1 MHKILLVEDDHYL
14 GIILNDQ
21 LELHG
26 YEVNLL
32 RIPGKTVEN
41 LQEDNF
47 DLVIMDKLLSGVDG
61 TQICAEIR
69 NTEGVSNT
77 PILMMS
83 GYDGARE
90 VCIAAGATNFIAKPF
105 EVENFLKSIEAT
117 IDMARTN
124 KDNF

>member
-1 MHKILLVEDDHYL
+1 MNKILLVEDDHYL

-32 RIPGKTVEN
+32 RVPGKAVEY

-47 DLVIMDKLLSGVDG
+47 DLVIMDKLLNGVDG
-61 TQICAEIR
+61 TEVCKSIR
-69 NTEGVSNT
+69 NTEGISTT

-90 VCIAAGATNFIAKPF
+90 MCLTAGATNFIAKPF
-105 EVENFLKSIEAT
+105 EVDGFLKSIEAT
-117 IDMARTN
+117 INMS
-124 KDNF
+124 KDLKI